1 VHVYRQGAKLI
12 LESIAQQLLALPV
25 TKTAP

>member
-12 LESIAQQLLALPV
+12 LESIAQQVLALPV
-25 TKTAP
+25 PERAR